1 MIGLGIT
8 KTPNQ
13 QMRATTSMFGMM
25 QKLSVKLQKT
35 LSTSSFDDLGGMTI
49 VVFCEQRGGNVF
61 GGSFQLQEFLGM
73 VGSDGGAATGL
84 ALNTSGSYTWNTS
97 KQLNVSVHDGN
108 TARSS
113 FSKTTQYARWS
124 SSISSARN
132 GTNKYCVFARFD
144 GSESSEEVTHGFL
157 SPLEVSV
164 GTNNVSITGDQD
176 LGVINGGTASIGGG
190 SAPEYNA
197 TDVKILKVSVWK
209 SALTDGKI
217 LALTG
222 QSGSS
227 LSDVTRANM
236 SNYRMRSRFESYSDI
251 GTGDPACEW
260 NFTKAG
266 DNSGHNV
273 QLYPGPLGFTDATCD
288 TTSGDATVTCDAS
301 AKIKV
306 NQGVYGTGIPLGAT
320 VSSVNTPGAVTSFE
334 LSANAT
340 ASNSNTTLTFGEVV
354 LDSMTASDR
363 IDLISNGVA
372 PVANADNK

>member
-1 MIGLGIT
+1 MLGLGIT
-8 KTPNQ
+8 KTPTQ

-25 QKLSVKLQKT
+25 QKLNVKLEKT
-35 LSTSSFDDLGGMTI
+35 IGNSSFDNLGGMTI
-49 VVFCEQRGGNVF
+49 VVFCEQRGGNLF
-61 GGSFQLQEFLGM
+61 GGSFQLQEFFGM

-84 ALNTSGSYTWNTS
+84 SLNTSGSYTWNTS
-97 KQLNVSVHDGN
+97 KTLNVAAHDGN
-108 TARSS
+108 TGMSS
-113 FSKTTQYARWS
+113 FNKGVQYARWS
-124 SSISSARN
+124 STISARN
-132 GTNKYCVFARFD
+132 GTNKYCVFARFN

-157 SPLEVSV
+157 SPLEISV
-164 GTNNVSITGDQD
+164 ATSDVSITGDQD
-176 LGVINGGTASIGGG
+176 LGVLNGGTASIGGG
-190 SAPEYNA
+190 SAPEYNS
-197 TDVKILKVSVWK
+197 TDTKILKVSIWK

-227 LSDVTRANM
+227 MSDVTRANM

-266 DNSGHNV
+266 DNSGHGV
-273 QLYPGPLGFTDATCD
+273 QLYPGPLGFTDDTCD

-306 NQGVYGTGIPLGAT
+306 NQGVYGTGIPTGAT

-340 ASNSNTTLTFGEVV
+340 ASNANTTLTFGEVV